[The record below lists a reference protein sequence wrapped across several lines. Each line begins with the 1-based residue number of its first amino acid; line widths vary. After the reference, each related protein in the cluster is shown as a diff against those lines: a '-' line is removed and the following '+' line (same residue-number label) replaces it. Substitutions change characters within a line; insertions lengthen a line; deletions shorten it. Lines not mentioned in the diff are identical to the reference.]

1 MPFPLELFPV
11 PEYDVHNH
19 EPYEESFAH
28 DIALMKNALLRAA
41 NAIHARA
48 LTVQKEE
55 VPDFVAYVQIFI
67 TVLRLSQAA
76 EQQHIWP
83 RLAPHIAIRPSEE
96 ARGELEDRADGFDYP
111 LADAREDAALYDG
124 AAVRAVL
131 DSMGDDLR
139 EQMRQWIE
147 SVQPEQ
153 LAKCDLKPGELKE
166 LVIQDVVFVAQTMGN
181 YFPLYLPWLTAHA
194 DKTINAYWPPI
205 PDHDKEILEEFV
217 NERKGVWKFS
227 PFHPVTGEPQN

>member
-11 PEYDVHNH
+11 PAYDVHTH

-48 LTVQKEE
+48 PAVKKDE
-55 VPDFVAYVQIFI
+55 VADFVAYVQIFI

-83 RLAPHIAIRPSEE
+83 RLSPYIPIQPSEE
-96 ARGELEDRADGFDYP
+96 ERSELEDRADGFDNP
-111 LADAREDAALYDG
+111 LADAREDTALYDG
-124 AAVRAVL
+124 AAICAVL
-131 DSMGDDLR
+131 ESMGDELR
-139 EQMRQWIE
+139 AQMLQWIE
-147 SVQPEQ
+147 SVSPEQ
-153 LAKCDLKPGELKE
+153 LEKCKLKSGELKE
-166 LVIQDVVFVAQTMGN
+166 LVIQDVVFIAQTMGN

-194 DKTINAYWPPI
+194 DKRVNAYWPPI

-217 NERKGVWKFS
+217 NERKGVWKFA